1 MHVRLTQTVHATR
14 RATTARPLHRAGRW
28 LCATL
33 LLAVSGAALALGTD
47 AGREIATTAQA
58 DYSVA
63 GVAQTPV
70 LSNVAQTFVD
80 ELLDVVVVADD
91 AGPVAVA
98 SPQTGAV
105 VQFTV
110 TNSGNGEEAFRLVA
124 DAAAG
129 GDDFDPTLDQ
139 LFLESNAIPGLQTGA
154 GGDTAYLAGSNDPVL
169 AEDATVTVYVRVD
182 VGGGLA
188 QNDSAGLSLRAVAVT
203 LFDAAGTDDPADAA
217 FPAPGTEYAGQGAD
231 GSVSAVVGAGY
242 DGAAPLLLA
251 SATLRVSGA
260 VVAISKTVDA
270 VVDPFG
276 GATLIPGSILTYRI
290 DVAVTGSASAEALVV
305 SDAIPADL
313 EYQPG
318 TLTVTGVLPAGEDS
332 DDDFAPVGSDNTGFD
347 EASDTVTVSLG
358 DQAGGATVS
367 IQFQAA
373 IR

>member
-1 MHVRLTQTVHATR
+1 MQFPMKDSNAAAS
-14 RATTARPLHRAGRW
+14 RARGAGRARY
-28 LCATL
+28 LLAGL
-33 LLAVSGAALALGTD
+33 LLAASSGALALGTD
-47 AGREIATTAQA
+47 AGREIATAAQA

-105 VQFTV
+105 LQFTI
-110 TNSGNGEEAFRLVA
+110 TNSGNGEEAFRLAA

-129 GDDFDPTLDQ
+129 GDDFDPALDQ
-139 LFLESNAIPGLQTGA
+139 LFLESNGIAGLQTGA
-154 GGDTAYLAGSNDPVL
+154 GGDTAYLAGSNDPLL
-169 AEDATVTVYVRVD
+169 AEDAILTVYVRVD

-188 QNDSAGLSLRAVAVT
+188 QNDSARLSLRAVAVT

-217 FPAPGTEYAGQGAD
+217 FPVPGTEYAGQGAD

-242 DGAAPLLLA
+242 DGGAPLLLA

-260 VVAISKTVDA
+260 VVAISKTVGS

-276 GATLIPGSILTYRI
+276 GATLVPGSIISYRI
-290 DVAVTGSASAEALVV
+290 DVAVTGSESADALQV
-305 SDAIPADL
+305 SDPLPEDL

-318 TLTVTGVLPAGEDS
+318 TLTVSGTLPAGEDS

-347 EASDTVTVSLG
+347 DGTGTIRVNLG
-358 DQAGGATVS
+358 DQPAGAAVS
-367 IQFQAA
+367 IQFEAA